1 MSRFDR
7 LEALAQRLV
16 EGPFN
21 RIFNA
26 GRTPVP
32 TAAPETAPQ
41 PETKEVLRL
50 YVGLEEA
57 RRWALQLKG
66 RRVVLGEPVL
76 AVGRALDN
84 DMVLNDSTASRYHAR
99 LRWRDGRYLLYP
111 PDTSLRQPSAGAP
124 HTLLN
129 GHPVGSDPAPL
140 SSGDTL
146 TLGNTEI
153 LVVVDEF

>member
-26 GRTPVP
+26 GRSPTP
-32 TAAPETAPQ
+32 ADAPNTAP

-50 YVGLEEA
+50 YAGLEQA
-57 RRWALQLKG
+57 RRWALQLDG
-66 RRVVLGEPVL
+66 RRVTLGEPVL

-84 DMVLNDSTASRYHAR
+84 DVVLNDSAASRYHAR

-111 PDTSLRQPSAGAP
+111 PDASLRQSSAGAP

-129 GHPVGSDPAPL
+129 GHPAGSEPAPL

>member
-26 GRTPVP
+26 GRSQTPAV
-32 TAAPETAPQ
+32 APKTAP

-57 RRWALQLKG
+57 RRWALQLEG
-66 RRVVLGEPVL
+66 RRVALGEPVL
-76 AVGRALDN
+76 SVGRALDN
-84 DMVLNDSTASRYHAR
+84 DIVLSDSTASRYHAQ

-111 PDTSLRQPSAGAP
+111 PDTSLRQPATSVP